1 HAWRIVLSYR
11 DQSGN
16 VHTLESSDA
25 IEPFSPTFNHLN
37 SVMWQS
43 DGVTYADYEMVFAF
57 SDTYSP
63 KGVNLIRLDAYNWNV
78 LSSAFELTDTH
89 GFVRGRMS
97 STAQYELSLNLYLDW
112 YGTDAADSIY
122 SGCGG
127 ASYLESSLTE
137 RNGTLNAEGNGY
149 ESLSEVFT
157 LYNGASLIT
166 EYTETYVLV
175 TLADGT
181 RIKVTPSQP
190 DASGRVSVN
199 WNDSSNIVVSVS
211 QTHVSFGQQTVVDF
225 VQESVRGEE
234 MMMGLINSY
243 TYRCFSKYE

>member
-1 HAWRIVLSYR
+1 MSYR

-63 KGVNLIRLDAYNWNV
+63 KGANLIRLDAYNWNV

-157 LYNGASLIT
+157 LYNGAGLIA

-190 DASGRVSVN
+190 DSSGRVSVN
-199 WNDSSNIVVSVS
+199 WNDSGNIVVSVN
-211 QTHVSFGQQTVVDF
+211 QNHVSFGQQSVVDF

-234 MMMGLINSY
+234 MMMGLVNSY